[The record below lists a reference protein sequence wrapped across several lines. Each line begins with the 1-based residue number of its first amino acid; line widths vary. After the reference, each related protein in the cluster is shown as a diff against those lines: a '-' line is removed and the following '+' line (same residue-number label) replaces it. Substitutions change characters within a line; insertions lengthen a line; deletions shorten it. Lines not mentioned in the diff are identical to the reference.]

1 MSSTTRRG
9 LVKPGYGDTAD
20 IEVINENME
29 KIEDLLDEKADYT
42 DITTPFNFK
51 GSCLYASLPGSGNTV
66 NDTYYV
72 TDKYCR
78 YTWNGTAWKQSSLN
92 EDEYEDMLNALTAR
106 LDALGLYVDSDGDIC
121 QGEEES

>member
-1 MSSTTRRG
+1 MSSTTRSG
-9 LVKPGYGDTAD
+9 LVKPAYGDTAD
-20 IEVINENME
+20 IAVINENME
-29 KIEDLLDEKADYT
+29 KIEDLLDLKADLT

-51 GSCLYASLPGSGNTV
+51 GSCTYANLPGSGNTR

-78 YTWNGTAWKQSSLN
+78 YTWTGSAWKQSSLK
-92 EDEYEDMLNALTAR
+92 ESEYEDLLDAISDR